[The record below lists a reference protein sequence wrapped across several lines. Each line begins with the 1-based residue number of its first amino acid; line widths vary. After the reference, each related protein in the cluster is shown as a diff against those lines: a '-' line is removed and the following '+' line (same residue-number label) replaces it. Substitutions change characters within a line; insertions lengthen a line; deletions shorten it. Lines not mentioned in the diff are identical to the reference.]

1 MSYPGLDKTLETL
14 SRYNELSSHVL
25 TVANEVTSKLPR
37 LLADTSKAY
46 EALSKIDWE
55 TLQAKALDEARLKT
69 IEELAA
75 LIKKKP
81 QDVIW
86 SGLVSAIGDGLIK
99 DKTGRFLEQADFLS
113 YQDSKYILNCYP
125 QDENDT
131 QVSIYIPEAKRHSLF
146 AIIAKAY
153 ATWLGLKIV
162 FLKEFS
168 KVLELVKE
176 QLLTLTNSFI
186 DTIKSKDNS
195 PPKFIISFSISNNAP
210 PKNNGK
216 PFSALLFLSCVSNSR
231 KELIA

>member
-1 MSYPGLDKTLETL
+1 MLSPGLDKTLETL

-25 TVANEVTSKLPR
+25 SATIKVTRAYETLSKL
-37 LLADTSKAY
+37 
-46 EALSKIDWE
+46 DWE
-55 TLQAKALDEARLKT
+55 TIQAKALDEARLKS
-69 IEELAA
+69 IEEYAA

-86 SGLVSAIGDGLIK
+86 SGLVAATGDGVVK
-99 DKTGRFLEQADFLS
+99 DKTGRLLEQADFLS
-113 YQDSKYILNCYP
+113 YYEAKYLLNCYP
-125 QDENDT
+125 QNDT
-131 QVSIYIPEAKRHSLF
+131 QASVYIPEAKRHSLF
-146 AIIAKAY
+146 AQVAKAY
-153 ATWLGLKIV
+153 ATWLGLKVV

>member
-1 MSYPGLDKTLETL
+1 MSYPGLNKTLETL

-37 LLADTSKAY
+37 LLADTSRAY
-46 EALSKIDWE
+46 EAFSKLDWE
-55 TLQAKALDEARLKT
+55 TLQAKALEESRLQN
-69 IEELAA
+69 IEDYAA

-86 SGLVSAIGDGLIK
+86 SGLVSGLSDGVLE
-99 DKTGRFLEQADFLS
+99 DKTGRVLEQPAFLS
-113 YQDSKYILNCYP
+113 WHEAKSLFNCS
-125 QDENDT
+125 QQEDT
-131 QVSIYIPEAKRHSLF
+131 QASVYIPEAKRHTSF
-146 AIIAKAY
+146 AEVAKAY
-153 ATWLGLKIV
+153 ATCLGLKIV

-176 QLLTLTNSFI
+176 QLLTLN
-186 DTIKSKDNS
+186 
-195 PPKFIISFSISNNAP
+195 SFSIDTLRAKENAPPDFMLTYSLTDNAP

-216 PFSALLFLSCVSNSR
+216 PFSALLFLSRVSNSR